1 LSYSEAGA
9 YAETMSERT
18 APAEPTAADYAREL
32 DRGTAWLRFEPGV
45 EAEFRRSHTL
55 RVRTQAR
62 FWQVLQVV
70 IGIVA
75 INAILGGAGAGNAR
89 GLLLA
94 CLVVHLVV
102 SAILVSRAFGSS
114 YASTY
119 LETAAALTPFR
130 SAAFAII
137 VANIIDTGGSGT
149 AALTINLFGLLF
161 FSGLLLRQALPAAT
175 VMIAAFVAALAAFDV
190 PGPLAAYSVTSLLI
204 VFGLAGF
211 VAWDMQRQAR
221 TAFLEHG
228 LTRADAT
235 RDALTGLVNR
245 RHFDARLAELW
256 NACGQRRQPL
266 TAMLVDVDHFKAFND
281 GYGHQAGDETLRRV
295 AQALQSEAGAGPV
308 VARFGGEEMA
318 VLAAGLDEHEAEA
331 LAGRLRRAVE
341 ALAIP
346 HAGSPNFGVVTVS
359 VGGTCIVPLPGRS
372 APGVLQLADENL
384 YAAKRSG
391 RNRVVFHQGAYE
403 QMRTGVFRHAGAGKT
418 P

>member
-1 LSYSEAGA
+1 
-9 YAETMSERT
+9 MSERT
-18 APAEPTAADYAREL
+18 APAEPTATDYARQLE
-32 DRGTAWLRFEPGV
+32 RGVALLRFEPGV

-55 RVRTQAR
+55 RVRSQAR
-62 FWQVLQVV
+62 FWQVLQAA

-75 INAILGGAGAGNAR
+75 INAILGGAGSGNAK

-102 SAILVSRAFGSS
+102 SAVLLSRAFGSAYVNS
-114 YASTY
+114 Y
-119 LETAAALTPFR
+119 LGTAAVLTPFR
-130 SAAFAII
+130 AAAFAII

-149 AALTINLFGLLF
+149 AAMTINLFGLFF
-161 FSGLLLRQALPAAT
+161 FSGLLLRQALPAAS
-175 VMIAAFVAALAAFDV
+175 VMIGAFVAALAGFDV
-190 PGPLAAYSVTSLLI
+190 PAPLAAYSVTSLLI

-211 VAWDMQRQAR
+211 VAWDMQRAAR

-228 LTRADAT
+228 LTRSDAT

-245 RHFDARLAELW
+245 RHFDARLAALW
-256 NACGQRRQPL
+256 KSCGDSKEPL
-266 TAMLVDVDHFKAFND
+266 TTMLIDVDHFKAFND

-295 AQALQSEAGAGPV
+295 AQALQSEAGAGHV

-318 VLAAGLDEHEAEA
+318 LLAAGIEEHEAEA

-346 HAGSPNFGVVTVS
+346 HAGSPDFGVVTVS
-359 VGGTCIVPLPGRS
+359 IGGTCIVPLPGRS
-372 APGVLQLADENL
+372 APGALQLADENL

-391 RNRVVFHQGAYE
+391 RNRVVFHDDAYE